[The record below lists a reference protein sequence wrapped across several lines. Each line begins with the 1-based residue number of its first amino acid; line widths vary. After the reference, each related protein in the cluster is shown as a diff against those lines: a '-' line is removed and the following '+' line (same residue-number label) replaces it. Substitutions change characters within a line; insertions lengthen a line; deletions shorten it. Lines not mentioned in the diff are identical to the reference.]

1 MAICP
6 TACADFDLVE
16 VKSAACKIDYRKVNI
31 RCIGF
36 YKCDVKLPTPM
47 TAVAL
52 EALVTDGALVFS
64 NELVNVTVADP
75 TYEERKLSDSRPA
88 EQEIVER
95 QITFEDRIKVEI
107 PEGATKNLF
116 VDYDFWQN
124 KLDHRNQLNYL
135 FVMANGD
142 LVSPVDDNG
151 VGLPATFQMH
161 RNFENLTRGGAIE
174 IKAGTLTFQGDPFS
188 MKYKPVI
195 NLNTIPALNGK
206 W

>member
-1 MAICP
+1 MSICP
-6 TACADFDLVE
+6 TACADFNLVE

-31 RCIGF
+31 RCLGF
-36 YKCDVKLPTPM
+36 YKCDAKLPQPM
-47 TAVAL
+47 EATAL
-52 EALVTDGALVFS
+52 EALVTAGALVFS

-75 TYEERKLSDSRPA
+75 VYEERKLSDSRPA

-107 PEGATKNLF
+107 PSGTPNLF
-116 VDYDFWQN
+116 ADYDFWQN
-124 KLDHRNQLNYL
+124 KLDHRNQLNYV
-135 FVMANGD
+135 FVMDNGD
-142 LVSPVDDNG
+142 LVAPVDDYG

-174 IKAGTLTFQGDPFS
+174 IKAGTLTFQGDPFA
-188 MKYKPVI
+188 MKYKPII
-195 NLNTIPALNGK
+195 NLNSVAALNGK